1 MMAVSERK
9 KKNVS
14 RSHQWRESREQ
25 DEFLNINSLGTDERQ
40 YKNVDSY
47 EGTNK
52 ELEEGRIKMR
62 DSQQILLTSPSG

>member
-1 MMAVSERK
+1 MVAVLERK
-9 KKNVS
+9 KNIL
-14 RSHQWRESREQ
+14 RRHQWRESREQ

-62 DSQQILLTSPSG
+62 DSQQILFTSLSG